1 MCVHGGQL
9 HALTEFIDGGTLEDL
24 IQNLTVELPWTIR
37 IEIGLNI
44 SQGLEYLHGQGIF
57 HRDLTSKN
65 VFMRTNHKSF
75 TAIIGDFGLATRIPS
90 ESEARL
96 PQVGSPY

>member
-24 IQNLTVELPWTIR
+24 IQNKSVELPWSSR
-37 IEIGLNI
+37 IEIGLDV
-44 SQGLEYLHGQGIF
+44 SQGLQYLHGQALF

-65 VFMRTNHKSF
+65 VFMRRNHKSF
-75 TAIIGDFGLATRIPS
+75 TAIIGDFGLATSIPAQTDANTCVVS
-90 ESEARL
+90 T
-96 PQVGSPY
+96 